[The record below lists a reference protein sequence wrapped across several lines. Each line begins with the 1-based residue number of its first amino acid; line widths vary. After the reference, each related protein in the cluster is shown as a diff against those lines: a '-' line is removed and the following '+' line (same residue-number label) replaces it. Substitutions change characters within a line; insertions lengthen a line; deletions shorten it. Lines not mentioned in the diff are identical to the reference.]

1 MMYAREGPSR
11 IVGRKRA
18 TPQSPLQSP
27 LHSPSPSQALSPL
40 LASSPL
46 QALSPLQVPSPG
58 SVMAPSP
65 SPAPQGY
72 HIKHEPMSPLGHDN
86 HVLLLSSNAPSPA
99 MSSCSETT
107 SYNPLSPHNSASV
120 ASPAASYSNNPTSNG
135 YRCKKLR
142 SINSVVGG
150 IGSASTGGNFT
161 SDLSASAGGDWP
173 MPSPG
178 TASMGSLSPNHHSMV
193 MSPASTTSTGTCS
206 PRPGRDDVSPP
217 NSMLSGYDS
226 SSLASCSSLTI
237 AGDAKK
243 KKGPAPRQQEDLC
256 LVCGDRA
263 SGYHYNAL
271 TCEGCKGFFR
281 RSITKKAV
289 YTCKYGKQCEM
300 DMYMR
305 RKCQECR
312 FKKCISVGM
321 REECVI
327 PEVQCKIKRDQK
339 KARGSDKSKDVPS
352 PGADSCSSLMS
363 PGAMM
368 SPNAAMSPSPQSL
381 QDRTHMSNQTQVNSC
396 SSNSGVSG
404 PMDKYILSSDQAE
417 MINRLLYYQE
427 AFEVPTPENCN
438 MHAVCEKMP
447 QVPYDEMENKSMRF
461 SHITEMTIVT
471 VKLIVEFA
479 RRVPGFD
486 TLMQNDQISLLKACT
501 QEIIMLRA
509 ARRYDV
515 ATDSI
520 VFSNNY
526 PYKKE
531 AYKKAGMLPEITE
544 VLFSFC
550 RNMSNMKVDNAE
562 YALLTAIVLFSDR
575 PNVKEREKIEGL
587 QEIFVRALRDYTDW
601 KYQTPSGPKFA
612 KLLAILTELRTL
624 GFKNNEQCH
633 TVRNEVYF
641 PEFLGELWDVKNEE
655 TECS

>member
-1 MMYAREGPSR
+1 MASIR
-11 IVGRKRA
+11 
-18 TPQSPLQSP
+18 
-27 LHSPSPSQALSPL
+27 SPSSNMVSPNMMANPCISSSNMEMTFFGQPGSNNSSLTNINNNYISSTTTTSNNSSFSSMFSSIDPILVQNELLGLTMAEVACSEVSSSCPFPSDLEGCLESLSDHQLLPASL
-40 LASSPL
+40 AESSGLASPD
-46 QALSPLQVPSPG
+46 ALDSTCLT
-58 SVMAPSP
+58 
-65 SPAPQGY
+65 
-72 HIKHEPMSPLGHDN
+72 
-86 HVLLLSSNAPSPA
+86 LSN
-99 MSSCSETT
+99 
-107 SYNPLSPHNSASV
+107 LRPHSA
-120 ASPAASYSNNPTSNG
+120 YSDVS
-135 YRCKKLR
+135 
-142 SINSVVGG
+142 
-150 IGSASTGGNFT
+150 
-161 SDLSASAGGDWP
+161 
-173 MPSPG
+173 
-178 TASMGSLSPNHHSMV
+178 SLS
-193 MSPASTTSTGTCS
+193 
-206 PRPGRDDVSPP
+206 GRDDVSPP

-381 QDRTHMSNQTQVNSC
+381 QDRTHMSIVNTLKTPIGDDGQSPLQLFNSTVTNQTQVNSC